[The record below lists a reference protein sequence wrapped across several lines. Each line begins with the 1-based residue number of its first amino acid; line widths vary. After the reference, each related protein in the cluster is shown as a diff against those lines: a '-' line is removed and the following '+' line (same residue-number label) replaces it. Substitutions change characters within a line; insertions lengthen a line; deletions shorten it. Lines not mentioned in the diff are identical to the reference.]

1 MAIRSV
7 VIGQSWVSLVFL
19 FDSLVRWA
27 AVAGDVIAG
36 TLDSHSGGLD
46 IWVTSFSDSSFN
58 DSTPVADSV
67 WTDAF
72 SRGVDAL
79 RKAGGGVLRVP
90 AGTYHTGPFN
100 LTSNMVL
107 WLAADA
113 NLVALTDRALLPVLP
128 ALPSYGPAW
137 GKPGLPL
144 EAPAQADF
152 RDAIPRY
159 QALIYGTGLTN
170 VTITGENGT
179 IDGKGAVWWERW
191 LSQPLLARPHLIQF
205 EKSREIRIHNVTLR
219 DPGFW
224 SVHLWR
230 CEFVHVHFL
239 TILVPYNGNVRPTNT
254 DGVNPDSSSH
264 ILIEDS
270 YLQTGDDA
278 IAIKSGWDCWG
289 RKENVPS
296 TNITVRRVTVR
307 MTHLN
312 NAAGVAVG
320 SEMSGGILN
329 VTVENCH
336 FIHVGVAVEVKVVL
350 ARGGYVRN
358 VVARDL
364 VVEHTNRAALEVMA
378 SYPEKSPFCDELDP
392 PVPLIDGVMFSN
404 VKVLGP
410 TKGKLVT
417 LRGAPRVRLRGIFVR
432 GVVDHGHVG
441 KWVCSHVSGVAEQ
454 NTPPACERLFG
465 NSWRNDGRCGP
476 KFKTSL
482 GEVFTCPTPR
492 QFIVESRSEA
502 HAEAEPWLVVAPCC
516 SPTGWCGN
524 GSEHCC
530 PTCVDSRQSE
540 SATLGFANFGV
551 DGTRADRQGVDAV
564 NSRDLPIAFGRVGV
578 VATNDSYY
586 LVDGGVDRSCRG
598 MNRSDVGKGY
608 YLATV
613 PDPPVLENC
622 KKLCTDTGRLCAAI
636 GITQRGVCHLWTRPV
651 RSSVASKGFAC
662 LAKLA
667 TVRPSAEAEWFNA
680 LPVNGGPNSIA
691 EPSVEQTLGFASP
704 QLFALVSISVG
715 FAVRWMLGLHSRSR
729 KDLAILA
736 SIFLLVVVLNCVW
749 FMQIGRI
756 LFEVADSEAI
766 EQQTVAKSARIG
778 RPPL

>member
-296 TNITVRRVTVR
+296 TNITVRRVIVR
-307 MTHLN
+307 MTRDN

-329 VTVENCH
+329 VIVENCH
-336 FIHVGVAVEVKVVL
+336 FIHVGVAVEVKVAL

-364 VVEHTNRAALEVMA
+364 VVEHTNRAALVVMA
-378 SYPEKSPFCDELDP
+378 SYPEQSPFCDDLDP
-392 PVPLIDGVMFSN
+392 PVPLVDGVTFER

-410 TKGKLVT
+410 TKGKLVS
-417 LRGAPRVRLRGIFVR
+417 LRGAPRVQLRNIIVR
-432 GVVDHGHVG
+432 GVVDHSSPSAEHAFNRNFDAWDCGY
-441 KWVCSHVSGVAEQ
+441 VSGVAEQ
-454 NTPPACERLFG
+454 NSPPGCQQLVQQPQSQLQTNLLGGRVKTFG
-465 NSWRNDGRCGP
+465 SKCPRPSKWCRRGNMIFSYVDCDQDGIPDPRCIDDKTGRSGFLSSLRGCTDSWPRGGCTRPRKAFKDRMSLKDHMSGRKWRNDGRCGQLFGSVRDGP
-476 KFKTSL
+476 A
-482 GEVFTCPTPR
+482 TCPTPS
-492 QFIVESRSEA
+492 QYVAESRRKQTEVL
-502 HAEAEPWLVVAPCC
+502 EPWLAVAPCC
-516 SPTGWCGN
+516 SLKGWCGN

-530 PTCVDSRQSE
+530 VECVDYRRQQ
-540 SATLGFANFGV
+540 SAETGVATVGVAGTRKGV
-551 DGTRADRQGVDAV
+551 DAIHSRDVPASVGRVGSFHRQGGNRFAAGVFDLSPPQVLAMASLGLSVILLCIAMRWRADRY
-564 NSRDLPIAFGRVGV
+564 SR
-578 VATNDSYY
+578 S
-586 LVDGGVDRSCRG
+586 
-598 MNRSDVGKGY
+598 
-608 YLATV
+608 
-613 PDPPVLENC
+613 
-622 KKLCTDTGRLCAAI
+622 KKL
-636 GITQRGVCHLWTRPV
+636 
-651 RSSVASKGFAC
+651 VAF
-662 LAKLA
+662 
-667 TVRPSAEAEWFNA
+667 
-680 LPVNGGPNSIA
+680 
-691 EPSVEQTLGFASP
+691 FAS
-704 QLFALVSISVG
+704 ICC
-715 FAVRWMLGLHSRSR
+715 FAV
-729 KDLAILA
+729 
-736 SIFLLVVVLNCVW
+736 FLNCAW
-749 FMQIGRI
+749 FMHFDEN
-756 LFEVADSEAI
+756 LAEVAESEAI
-766 EQQTVAKSARIG
+766 QEYTIPEA
-778 RPPL
+778 